1 MMTLAKLM
9 ADSKGYA
16 VAGAIGIALVVAGLV
31 TWNLCWSSG
40 YDAGHAAAKAE
51 AQALNAAI
59 ERGTQVE
66 KDRADA
72 EYRGA
77 VLARQAA
84 DRVVADQ
91 RKRIDGLLGQLR
103 RRPEAARAVSGPDGP
118 GEDWIG
124 IFGQCVAEY
133 ERMGAEAG
141 RLADKVTGLQDFIRG
156 VTKALP

>member
-1 MMTLAKLM
+1 MGLLAFLRQWWKPL
-9 ADSKGYA
+9 AVLVL
-16 VAGAIGIALVVAGLV
+16 VAGVILA
-31 TWNLCWSSG
+31 WQWRWSSG
-40 YDAGHAAAKAE
+40 YDAGHAAAQAE
-51 AQALNAAI
+51 AQALTAAI
-59 ERGTQVE
+59 ERSMQVE

-84 DRVVADQ
+84 DRLVADQ
-91 RKRIDGLLGQLR
+91 RKRIDGLLDQLR
-103 RRPEAARAVSGPDGP
+103 RRPAVAGAGGGSDGA

-141 RLADKVTGLQDFIRG
+141 RLADKVGGLQNYIR
-156 VTKALP
+156 AINRASPRSQ

>member
-1 MMTLAKLM
+1 MPIWLVRWWKPLAVVAL
-9 ADSKGYA
+9 
-16 VAGAIGIALVVAGLV
+16 VAGAVLA
-31 TWNLCWSSG
+31 WEWRWSSG
-40 YDAGHAAAKAE
+40 YRAGEAAAKTE

-59 ERGTQVE
+59 ERGLQAE

-84 DRVVADQ
+84 DRLVADQ
-91 RKRIDGLLGQLR
+91 RKRIDGLLDQLR
-103 RRPEAARAVSGPDGP
+103 RLPEAARASSGFDEP

-141 RLADKVTGLQDFIRG
+141 RLADKVNGLQNYVRAIRR
-156 VTKALP
+156 VP